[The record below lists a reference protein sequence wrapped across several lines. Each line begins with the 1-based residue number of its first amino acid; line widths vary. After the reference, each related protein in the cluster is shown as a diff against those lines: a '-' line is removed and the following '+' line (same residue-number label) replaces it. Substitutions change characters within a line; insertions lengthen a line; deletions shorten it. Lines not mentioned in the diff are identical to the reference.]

1 MMHKC
6 GNFGHSLPLVEFC
19 LLNLV
24 LSKGM
29 KLIDQESSPLLQN
42 SKSLQENEGKIFNV
56 FKDKI
61 ADDQIIRCILAGPLL
76 SEISHRKFHVFCLYF
91 FPGLLDHALGKIKAV
106 DMCSNLNKERCVLPC
121 ATANL
126 KDGMEAQIGERLSR
140 HLSIEIMRF

>member
-19 LLNLV
+19 LLTLV

-42 SKSLQENEGKIFNV
+42 SKSLRENEGKIFNV

-61 ADDQIIRCILAGPLL
+61 ADDQIIRCIFARPFL
-76 SEISHRKFHVFCLYF
+76 SKVSHGKIYIFCSYF
-91 FPGLLDHALGKIKAV
+91 LPGLLDHALGKIKGM

-126 KDGMEAQIGERLSR
+126 KDRMEVQIG
-140 HLSIEIMRF
+140 